1 MSTPSEV
8 PRCEHGNIILGCP
21 FDNCP
26 EQANYIDSFNNMLDR
41 YEWHQQQAA
50 RRFVREALGLCD

>member
-1 MSTPSEV
+1 VTPFET

-21 FDNCP
+21 IRECP
-26 EQANYIDSFNNMLDR
+26 DQNDYIDQFNNTLCR
-41 YEWHQQQAA
+41 YEEHQQRAA